1 MITLQDIKNLFFKDY
16 KSYKKEAD
24 IYIPEISDFN
34 VIIGKNNTGK
44 TSFIDIIDFITNSD
58 EFIDKQKYILPKA
71 HFTVRIDKEHNIKL
85 FEQNINKEG
94 TLSYNEENLRI
105 SLDGKDISGYCPYKK
120 SMEAYLGKD
129 GVNLQPL
136 LELYKQ
142 ELSRYK
148 ILRISAE
155 RDIRPEPENKILNL
169 KENGEGATNI
179 VRAIITQTD
188 YDERIIEDY
197 LLQELNKIMGNDAIF
212 SRIQVKQ
219 SYESKLFDPKD
230 VWEIFLEEKD
240 AGRFAL
246 SKSGSGLKTI
256 ILVLLNLLVIP
267 FLPENN
273 GKNLIYAFEELE
285 NNLHPALQRRLF
297 DYLYNFAVGK
307 NIPVF
312 LTTHS
317 HVAIDMFASKPG
329 AQVLHVTKENHESK
343 IKKVESFFDKKA
355 ILDDLAVK
363 ASDLFQANGIIWVEG
378 PSDRIYIN
386 KWLEVFC
393 NSKYQEGRDF
403 QYLYY
408 GGRLLSHYCLD
419 DDKELM
425 QQHGKST
432 NLRDLF
438 QSSNRYTDLESK
450 INILTTNH
458 NSAIVVDSDKK
469 QDTDNINDTK
479 KRIEREFSKKQL
491 FCWITK
497 GKEIEN
503 YLSLESINKAVSVT
517 IENQCGQFELFPEYI
532 KSSYNSFTHKKVEFA
547 REVSKH
553 ITKENILDLEKQI
566 KELYKQIEKWNSN

>member
-1 MITLQDIKNLFFKDY
+1 MITLQDIKNLSFKDY

-44 TSFIDIIDFITNSD
+44 TSFIDIIDYLLHPQDFVRTHKVYPNVSFGVPITKDQIVNGVINNNTVD
-58 EFIDKQKYILPKA
+58 RDFYNALKQHVGQYLYLN
-71 HFTVRIDKEHNIKL
+71 FNGLSRNIAIEITEETRKNWDQVLKSYEEALHSYKL
-85 FEQNINKEG
+85 F
-94 TLSYNEENLRI
+94 
-105 SLDGKDISGYCPYKK
+105 
-120 SMEAYLGKD
+120 
-129 GVNLQPL
+129 
-136 LELYKQ
+136 
-142 ELSRYK
+142 
-148 ILRISAE
+148 RISAE
-155 RDIRPEPENKILNL
+155 RDIRPEAENKTLFL
-169 KENGEGATNI
+169 TENGEGASNL
-179 VRAIITQTD
+179 VRGFINQVE
-188 YDERIIEDY
+188 YNEHIIEDE
-197 LLQELNKIMGNDAIF
+197 LLKHLNKIMVNDASF
-212 SRIQVKQ
+212 TRIQIQ
-219 SYESKLFDPKD
+219 QNYDLQPPS
-230 VWEIFLEEKD
+230 WEIFLEEKD

-425 QQHGKST
+425 QQH
-432 NLRDLF
+432 
-438 QSSNRYTDLESK
+438 SK
-450 INILTTNH
+450 
-458 NSAIVVDSDKK
+458 
-469 QDTDNINDTK
+469 
-479 KRIEREFSKKQL
+479 
-491 FCWITK
+491 
-497 GKEIEN
+497 
-503 YLSLESINKAVSVT
+503 
-517 IENQCGQFELFPEYI
+517 
-532 KSSYNSFTHKKVEFA
+532 
-547 REVSKH
+547 
-553 ITKENILDLEKQI
+553 
-566 KELYKQIEKWNSN
+566 